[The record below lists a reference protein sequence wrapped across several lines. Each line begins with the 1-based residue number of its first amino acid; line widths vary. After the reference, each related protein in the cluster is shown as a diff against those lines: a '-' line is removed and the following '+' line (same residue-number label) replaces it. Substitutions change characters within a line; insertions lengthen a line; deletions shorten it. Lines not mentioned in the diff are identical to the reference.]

1 MPIRRIFSFACF
13 MFFSLTSNAAELAI
27 VIDDLGY
34 HADRAERIL
43 HLPGPLTLAVLP
55 NTPGAVEIARR
66 APGFRKEV
74 ILHQPMEA
82 TPSRWALRE
91 PGTLMASMS
100 AREFDRTFEA
110 ALDRLPNLAGVSN
123 HTGSLLTSSPAAMQR
138 LMAIVKKRNL
148 YFLDSRTTAATV
160 ALDVA
165 VANLV
170 PATRRDVFLDNV
182 VSLDAIHS
190 AFTEAIATARKN
202 GKAIV
207 IGHPYE
213 ATIRYLEHVLYALP
227 ADVTL
232 VSAGSL
238 AYSSYPATAVPQQVA
253 MFQHRAPA
261 Q

>member
-1 MPIRRIFSFACF
+1 LFLPNSGI
-13 MFFSLTSNAAELAI
+13 TAELAI

-55 NTPGAVEIARR
+55 NTPGAVQIAQR
-66 APGFRKEV
+66 APGFGKEV

-148 YFLDSRTTAATV
+148 YFLDSRTTIATV
-160 ALDVA
+160 ALAVA
-165 VANLV
+165 EANLV
-170 PATRRDVFLDNV
+170 PATRRDIFLDNV
-182 VSLDAIHS
+182 ISLEAIHS
-190 AFTEAIATARKN
+190 AFKDAIAKARRN

-207 IGHPYE
+207 IGHPHE

-227 ADVTL
+227 DDITL

-253 MFQHRAPA
+253 MSPHRAPG